1 MSHLSPSE
9 RFGSDTSDVITLAAH
24 PVVPVKPAGPTAPW
38 FFAVAM
44 AVALALAAT
53 AGLGLGIAAAL
64 EVWIGQSNWTA
75 TVQGHGR
82 VQLFG
87 FAAVFIGAL
96 TLEFIV
102 RLNARPALA
111 LRPRLVVLVLIGVGS
126 LVSAIAQLAEVR
138 STAIVVAASLPGVA
152 GALGFLVL
160 VVRVRPARSWRE
172 DLHPL
177 FFRAAA
183 TWLVTASLLVTVG
196 AWQATDGI
204 FPLAD
209 TKAASEVMLR
219 GFVLNTVF
227 AVAMR
232 ALPGHLGVLPMS
244 WPAQLAS
251 IVGLNVSAA
260 LWVAGSGFADLPD
273 TASLMRTADVLLGAT
288 LLAYTYWSGVLMAFR
303 PPGKNVHR
311 YQALVPVA
319 WLGLVAY
326 GCVLTAFA
334 LAGGVSE
341 RSLYQQGTVRHILML
356 GFMAPL
362 MIGFAHIVLARFG
375 TGVVPKETVL
385 TIAFVLVLVAWPMRV
400 APGLFVDAPG
410 DMGRMV
416 MSTAGV
422 STAFGLGLAS
432 FVCASA
438 AKHIRRRH
446 LPPSLKEAS
455 KSRFTTKSSAG

>member
-9 RFGSDTSDVITLAAH
+9 RFGAGTGDIITLAER

-38 FFAVAM
+38 FFAAAM

-87 FAAVFIGAL
+87 FAAVFVGAL
-96 TLEFIV
+96 TFEFIV
-102 RLNARPALA
+102 RLNARHPIW
-111 LRPRLVVLVLIGVGS
+111 LRPRLAVLVFIGAGS
-126 LVSAIAQLAEVR
+126 LVSAVAQLIEVR
-138 STAIVVAASLPGVA
+138 STAVLVAASVPGVV

-160 VVRVRPARSWRE
+160 VLRVRAARSWR
-172 DLHPL
+172 DDVHLL

-183 TWLVTASLLVTVG
+183 MWLVAASLLVTVG

-209 TKAASEVMLR
+209 AKAASEVMLR

-227 AVAMR
+227 AVALR
-232 ALPGHLGVLPMS
+232 ALSGHLGVTPMS
-244 WPAQLAS
+244 WRRQLTS
-251 IVGLNVSAA
+251 FLGLNVSLA
-260 LWVAGSGFADLPD
+260 LWVAGSGFADLPGI
-273 TASLMRTADVLLGAT
+273 ASLMRAADVLLGAT
-288 LLAYTYWSGVLMAFR
+288 LLAYTYWSGVLVAFR
-303 PPGKNVHR
+303 PPGKDVPR
-311 YQALVPVA
+311 YRALVPLA

-326 GCVLTAFA
+326 GCALIAFA
-334 LAGGVSE
+334 LAGGVGE
-341 RSLYQQGTVRHILML
+341 RSLYQEGTVRHVLML

-362 MIGFAHIVLARFG
+362 MIAFAHIVLARFG
-375 TGVVPKETVL
+375 TGAFPRENVL
-385 TIAFVLVLVAWPMRV
+385 TLSFVLLLIAWPMRV

-416 MSTAGV
+416 MSSAGV
-422 STAFGLGLAS
+422 LTAVGLALAS

-438 AKHIRRRH
+438 AKHIRRGH
-446 LPPSLKEAS
+446 LPPALQDDS
-455 KSRFTTKSSAG
+455 KVR